1 MVTIENLRMVVGIA
15 GQTAQRRYP
24 LIPARHQPEVF
35 LLVASERCLVVVR
48 RGSGHAECGE
58 SFGDAHDVI
67 ASLRSQLA
75 ESTKDYASAKQALL
89 DEIVILREQVSRVGA
104 ESATWRSR
112 FDSTDKQLAEAR
124 EKLAAAI

>member
-48 RGSGHAECGE
+48 RG
-58 SFGDAHDVI
+58 
-67 ASLRSQLA
+67 
-75 ESTKDYASAKQALL
+75 KQT
-89 DEIVILREQVSRVGA
+89 R
-104 ESATWRSR
+104 
-112 FDSTDKQLAEAR
+112 
-124 EKLAAAI
+124 